1 MKRVESQLLAFHP
14 TIHLQRHLQRQFHR
28 LRRVPGASTFQHPDQ
43 RTPGYV
49 LNGWQWNTPCKILF
63 RFPMY
68 RQRCFVHTPAMTT
81 DSFSHYKDVL
91 IVLGAAGI
99 IVPLLLRIGVSSI
112 LGFLVVGLL
121 LSPHVLGR
129 VTETLPAFEA
139 LTITDPEAVAGL
151 AELGVVFLL
160 FLIGLELSFERL
172 KTMRKLV
179 FGMGGL
185 QVVLSTVV
193 LAPGAYF
200 LGFAPKQAVV
210 IGMALALSSTA
221 IVIQL
226 FSDKKRLGSQAGR
239 ISFAVLLMQDVAVIP
254 MLLIV
259 TALAAPEGANL
270 GLALVWAVGQALL
283 AAVLIVVVG
292 RYALTPLLRLVARAK
307 SPDLFLAVVLFIAV
321 GTGAAATLAGLS
333 MAIGAFIAGLVLAET
348 EYRRAIET
356 IIEPFKG
363 LLLGFFF
370 LMVGLNLDL
379 NLLLQSPFKIAATA
393 LALIVVKFAV
403 LTLCGK
409 IFKLPNR
416 PMLEAAM
423 LLGPG
428 GEFAFVLLA
437 SATALG
443 LFKGNETAATLL
455 LVTLTMMLI
464 PLLSRMAKSLRQ
476 ALDKNRPGHGYQMEP
491 PPEQQNAHVIIAGF
505 GRVGTLVADMLTEQ
519 AIPYVALDFD
529 VNNVT
534 RGRKNGYKVYF
545 GDATNLAFLETCG
558 LKDAKALAVTMDAP
572 SRVEQILKLVRSEYQ
587 DLKIIARARD
597 ERHAQKLY
605 EAGVTEAVPETI
617 EASLQLAE
625 AILVETG
632 VAMGLAIAA
641 VHERRD
647 ASRKLLGRPD
657 RRAEVATSRDRQ

>member
-1 MKRVESQLLAFHP
+1 MQKSPV
-14 TIHLQRHLQRQFHR
+14 
-28 LRRVPGASTFQHPDQ
+28 
-43 RTPGYV
+43 
-49 LNGWQWNTPCKILF
+49 
-63 RFPMY
+63 FPMY
-68 RQRCFVHTPAMTT
+68 SQLHFVHTPAMAAE
-81 DSFSHYKDVL
+81 SFSHYQDIL

-99 IVPLLLRIGVSSI
+99 IVPLLLRMGISST
-112 LGFLVVGLL
+112 LGFLIVGLL
-121 LSPHVLGR
+121 LGPHVLGR
-129 VTETLPAFEA
+129 ITESIPAFEA
-139 LTITDPEAVAGL
+139 LSITDPEGVAGL

-179 FGMGGL
+179 FGLGGL
-185 QVVLSTVV
+185 QVVLSTLV
-193 LAPGAYF
+193 LAISADV

-221 IVIQL
+221 ITIQL
-226 FSDKKRLGSQAGR
+226 FAEQKRLGSQAGR

-259 TALAAPEGANL
+259 SALSAPEGTNL
-270 GLALVWAVGQALL
+270 GFALAWAVGQAIL
-283 AAVLIVVVG
+283 AAILIVLVG
-292 RYALTPLLRLVARAK
+292 RYALTPLLRVVALTK
-307 SPDLFLAVVLFIAV
+307 SPDLFLAAVLFIAV

-379 NLLLQSPFKIAATA
+379 ALLLQSPVKIVASAIG
-393 LALIVVKFAV
+393 LITVKFAV
-403 LTLCGK
+403 MTLCGK
-409 IFKLPNR
+409 IFRLPNR

-428 GEFAFVLLA
+428 GEFAFVMLA
-437 SATALG
+437 SATSLG
-443 LFKGNETAATLL
+443 LFKSSETAATLL

-464 PLLSRMAKSLRQ
+464 PFLSRLAKSLRK
-476 ALDKNRPGHGYQMEP
+476 ALDENRPGHGYQMEP
-491 PPEQQNAHVIIAGF
+491 PPEPQTAHVIIAGF
-505 GRVGTLVADMLTEQ
+505 GRVGTLVADMLKEQ
-519 AIPYVALDFD
+519 SIPYVALDFD
-529 VNNVT
+529 VANVT
-534 RGRKNGYKVYF
+534 RGRNAGYEVYY
-545 GDATNLAFLETCG
+545 GDADNLAFLETCG
-558 LKDAKALAVTMDAP
+558 LKDAKALAITMDAP
-572 SRVEQILKLVRSEYQ
+572 QRVEQILKLVRA
-587 DLKIIARARD
+587 DHTKLKIIARARD

-632 VAMGLAIAA
+632 VPMGLAIAA

-647 ASRKLLGRPD
+647 VSRKLLGRPD
-657 RRAEVATSRDRQ
+657 RRAEVAKARSRLKQRLPD

>member
-1 MKRVESQLLAFHP
+1 
-14 TIHLQRHLQRQFHR
+14 
-28 LRRVPGASTFQHPDQ
+28 
-43 RTPGYV
+43 
-49 LNGWQWNTPCKILF
+49 
-63 RFPMY
+63 MY
-68 RQRCFVHTPAMTT
+68 RQRRLVHNPGMTT

-99 IVPLLLRIGVSSI
+99 IVPLMLRIGVSSI

-121 LSPHVLGR
+121 LGPHVLGR

-179 FGMGGL
+179 FGLGGL
-185 QVVLSTVV
+185 QVVLSTIV
-193 LAPGAYF
+193 LAIGADL
-200 LGFAPKQAVV
+200 LGFAPKQAAV

-226 FSDKKRLGSQAGR
+226 FSEEKRLGSQAGR

-259 TALAAPEGANL
+259 TALSAPEDTNL
-270 GLALVWAVGQALL
+270 GLALAWAVGQAIV

-292 RYALTPLLRLVARAK
+292 RYALTPLLRLVASAK

-348 EYRRAIET
+348 VYRRAIET

-370 LMVGLNLDL
+370 LLVGLNLDL
-379 NLLLQSPFKIAATA
+379 GLLVQSPFKIVA
-393 LALIVVKFAV
+393 LAIALIVLKFLV
-403 LTLCGK
+403 LMLCGK
-409 IFKLPNR
+409 IFNLPNR
-416 PMLEAAM
+416 PMLEASM

-437 SATALG
+437 AAKTIG
-443 LFKGNETAATLL
+443 LFRNNETASTLL
-455 LVTLTMMLI
+455 LVSLTMMLI

-476 ALDKNRPGHGYQMEP
+476 VLDKKRPVHGSQMEP
-491 PPEQQNAHVIIAGF
+491 PPEQQTAHVIIAGF

-519 AIPYVALDFD
+519 GIPYLALDSD

-534 RGRKNGYKVYF
+534 RGRSAGYKVYY
-545 GDATNLAFLETCG
+545 GDATNPAFLETCG
-558 LKDAKALAVTMDAP
+558 LNDAKALAITMDAP
-572 SRVEQILKLVRSEYQ
+572 SRVEQIVRVVRPDHP

-605 EAGVTEAVPETI
+605 DAGVTEAVPETV

-647 ASRKLLGRPD
+647 VSRKLLGRPD
-657 RRAEVATSRDRQ
+657 RRAEVAKARDRVK

>member
-1 MKRVESQLLAFHP
+1 MAAESF
-14 TIHLQRHLQRQFHR
+14 
-28 LRRVPGASTFQHPDQ
+28 G
-43 RTPGYV
+43 
-49 LNGWQWNTPCKILF
+49 
-63 RFPMY
+63 
-68 RQRCFVHTPAMTT
+68 
-81 DSFSHYKDVL
+81 HYKEFL
-91 IVLGAAGI
+91 IILGAAGLV
-99 IVPLLLRIGVSSI
+99 VPLFLRLGISSVLAFLLVGVILSPSI
-112 LGFLVVGLL
+112 LGQLAA
-121 LSPHVLGR
+121 R
-129 VTETLPAFEA
+129 LPAFEA
-139 LTITDPEAVAGL
+139 IVIGDPENISAL

-476 ALDKNRPGHGYQMEP
+476 ALDKNRPGHGYQIEP

-657 RRAEVATSRDRQ
+657 RRAQVATSRDRQ